1 MSALKR
7 MVSGK
12 ELYRL
17 MDNSVFVNR
26 ANELAESP
34 FLLFPAGERK
44 YGPYWRIEWMGTDR
58 KHWKGGENEAIISI
72 HPADS
77 YLRGEGAPWV
87 NTPFSEMADQI
98 QSMLD
103 TPLKNANVNANY
115 RLPVTSDDFPLE
127 AGYYILTFNNDS
139 MGDMRVLVAINPPL
153 QETGSGEPLNY
164 HPHLALMADKT
175 AMAWD
180 GDTWANSSGVNNL
193 PAMLM
198 KSRSNI
204 GWGKIPHEDLVNHPD
219 SINYTSLN
227 Y

>member
-1 MSALKR
+1 
-7 MVSGK
+7 
-12 ELYRL
+12 
-17 MDNSVFVNR
+17 
-26 ANELAESP
+26 
-34 FLLFPAGERK
+34 
-44 YGPYWRIEWMGTDR
+44 
-58 KHWKGGENEAIISI
+58 
-72 HPADS
+72 
-77 YLRGEGAPWV
+77 
-87 NTPFSEMADQI
+87 
-98 QSMLD
+98 
-103 TPLKNANVNANY
+103 
-115 RLPVTSDDFPLE
+115 
-127 AGYYILTFNNDS
+127 
-139 MGDMRVLVAINPPL
+139 MGDMRVLVAINPSL